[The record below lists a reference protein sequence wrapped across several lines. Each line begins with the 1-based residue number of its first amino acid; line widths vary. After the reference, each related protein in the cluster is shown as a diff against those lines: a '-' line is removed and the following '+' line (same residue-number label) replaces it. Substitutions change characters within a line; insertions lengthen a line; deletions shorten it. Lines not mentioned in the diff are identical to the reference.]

1 MKCICEYERFFDFD
15 RDKWI
20 GDKEFIFIQKVII
33 KIDIFEEAFRS
44 IYACPKCGTLKID
57 I

>member
-1 MKCICEYERFFDFD
+1 MKCICQYERFFDFD

-20 GDKEFIFIQKVII
+20 GDEEFIFIQKVVIYNGF
-33 KIDIFEEAFRS
+33 KDENKEV
-44 IYACPKCGTLKID
+44 YACPKCGTLKLD